1 MQKLIEV
8 FGGLDYG
15 IRNKILS
22 QKRGINL
29 LYYRRKGLAG
39 VGWLKFVALKKV
51 RAGLVRFIKSD

>member
-29 LYYRRKGLAG
+29 LYYRKKGLAG
-39 VGWLKFVALKKV
+39 VGWLKFVALKK
-51 RAGLVRFIKSD
+51 GKGWFCKIYKI